1 MTETEKPKFI
11 PIPLDTLQ
19 INTDKNFDVFIKT
32 KKGKM
37 VLYSAGRESFSLK
50 VRDNLIEHGISILY
64 ISEKDIGLYN
74 SYLSENLSEQLSN
87 PNAPTQDK
95 AEFAY
100 TTIANIGR
108 NLFAKPTAETI
119 DSYKNAI
126 SKTVDFV
133 LKEDD
138 SVAHLINMTQ
148 FDFTTYNH
156 SMNVGIFATGLTKA
170 LFANNDKHNLEELA
184 SGFFLH
190 DLGKSG
196 IPLKILR
203 KPGPLDSEEW
213 GIMKTHPTLGFDI
226 LTKFDKITP
235 ESKIIVVQHHE
246 RHNGTGYPNG
256 VRGKNIHIYSKICCI
271 ADVFE
276 ALVAKRPYKKQKS
289 FFEALKIMQ
298 GQMKDDFDPVIFK
311 KFVLLFTNQKVK
323 AKFV

>member
-1 MTETEKPKFI
+1 M
-11 PIPLDTLQ
+11 
-19 INTDKNFDVFIKT
+19 
-32 KKGKM
+32 
-37 VLYSAGRESFSLK
+37 
-50 VRDNLIEHGISILY
+50 
-64 ISEKDIGLYN
+64 
-74 SYLSENLSEQLSN
+74 
-87 PNAPTQDK
+87 
-95 AEFAY
+95 
-100 TTIANIGR
+100 
-108 NLFAKPTAETI
+108 
-119 DSYKNAI
+119 
-126 SKTVDFV
+126 DFV

-170 LFANNDKHNLEELA
+170 LFANNDKHNLEEIA
-184 SGFFLH
+184 SGYFLH
-190 DLGKSG
+190 DIGKSG
-196 IPLKILR
+196 IPLNILR

-235 ESKIIVVQHHE
+235 ESQIIVVQHHE

-256 VRGKNIHIYSKICCI
+256 VRGKKIHIYSKICCI

-298 GQMKDDFDPVIFK
+298 GQMKDDFDPIIFK
-311 KFVLLFTNQKVK
+311 KFVLLFTEQKVK
-323 AKFV
+323 AKFI